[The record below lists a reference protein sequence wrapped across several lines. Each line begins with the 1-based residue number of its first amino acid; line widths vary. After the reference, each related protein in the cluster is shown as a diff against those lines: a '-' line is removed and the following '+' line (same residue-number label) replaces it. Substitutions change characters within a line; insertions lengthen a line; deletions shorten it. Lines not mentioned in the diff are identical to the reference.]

1 MVDVAGGGGEKML
14 DPLDHPII
22 SFLII
27 SAIAILAFFGILA
40 LAYYGG
46 NYRCIDVDGNEGFA
60 RWCNGDGLLNC
71 YTDKGYV
78 QVKEFH
84 KND

>member
-1 MVDVAGGGGEKML
+1 ML

-27 SAIAILAFFGILA
+27 SAIAILAFFGVVA

-46 NYRCIDVDGNEGFA
+46 NINDPYNYRYIDVGGNEGFA